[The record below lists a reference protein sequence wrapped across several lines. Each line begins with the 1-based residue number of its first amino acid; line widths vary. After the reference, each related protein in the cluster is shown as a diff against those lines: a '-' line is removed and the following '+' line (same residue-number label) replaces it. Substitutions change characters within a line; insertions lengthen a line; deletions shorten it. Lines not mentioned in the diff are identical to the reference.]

1 MMDEYFAV
9 PISPSN
15 KRAMAQMDALL
26 AREGVTLRDEQHV
39 DLRRHRWQCE

>member
-26 AREGVTLRDEQHV
+26 RELQEESFGML
-39 DLRRHRWQCE
+39 

>member
-15 KRAMAQMDALL
+15 KRAMAQMDRCSR
-26 AREGVTLRDEQHV
+26 ARASSATET
-39 DLRRHRWQCE
+39 